1 MQLYDQLIAN
11 FSRAYVIA
19 ELGSNHNGDMALARK
34 LIDQAKQ
41 AGCDCVKFQSWTKD
55 TIFAKQV
62 YQENH
67 FLSDDY
73 RNRKDH
79 TLESIVEEFS
89 ISERELLEM
98 RDYCRQIGIHFAST
112 PFAKREVDFL
122 IDDLQ
127 ADFVKIASM
136 DLNNYPF
143 LDYIARKGRTVMIS
157 TGLSTLD
164 EIERAVTTIENAG
177 NRKIVILH
185 CVSIYPPDDHLVHL
199 RNMDMLRDNYPDYPV
214 GFSDH
219 TLGTMVPI
227 AAIARGAAV
236 IEKHFTLDKNM
247 FGWDHKVSATVDEMA
262 VITEAARRLPIVLG
276 SYRRTLSDA
285 DRKKIPAFR
294 RSLVAARPLKAGQV
308 ITREDLDCKRPGTGL
323 PPEAMSILIGRPAKR
338 DIAYDKVL
346 DGDDV

>member
-11 FSRAYVIA
+11 FSRTYVIA

-199 RNMDMLRDNYPDYPV
+199 RNMDMLRDNYPEYPV

-219 TLGTMVPI
+219 TLGTLVPI

-262 VITEAARRLPIVLG
+262 MITEAARRLPTVLG

-323 PPEAMSILIGRPAKR
+323 PPEAMNILIGRPAKR